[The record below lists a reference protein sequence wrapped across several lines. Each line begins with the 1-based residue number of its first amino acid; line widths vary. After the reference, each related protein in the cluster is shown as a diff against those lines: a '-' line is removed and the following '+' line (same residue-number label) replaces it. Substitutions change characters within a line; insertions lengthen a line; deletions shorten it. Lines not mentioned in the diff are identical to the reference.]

1 MLAKNTYYTNKPGRK
16 LPSTI
21 TITENEN
28 KALKNRVKYLE
39 ELNKETV
46 LLISKLTKEK
56 EDLETTLLEK
66 DVEIDVLK
74 ENEIKL
80 NQKIEDLNNQIE
92 FINEIEEY

>member
-1 MLAKNTYYTNKPGRK
+1 MLSKNSHCSNKPGRK

-46 LLISKLTKEK
+46 LLVSKLTKEK
-56 EDLETTLLEK
+56 KDLETKLLEK
-66 DVEIDVLK
+66 NIEIDLLK
-74 ENEIKL
+74 ENNTTYYKHTKKNYTSWPPSV
-80 NQKIEDLNNQIE
+80 NQR
-92 FINEIEEY
+92 